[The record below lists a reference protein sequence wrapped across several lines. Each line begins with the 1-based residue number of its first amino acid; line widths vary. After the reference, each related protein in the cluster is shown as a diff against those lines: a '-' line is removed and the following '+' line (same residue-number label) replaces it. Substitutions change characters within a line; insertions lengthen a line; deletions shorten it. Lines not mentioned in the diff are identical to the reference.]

1 MVKGRPPFSTW
12 RCSNSRR
19 IQRLSFPQPD
29 YGTLGI
35 YTQMVFETRKR
46 PTVRSAQPPTARVR
60 QLEALFGH
68 NAGSTSA

>member
-35 YTQMVFETRKR
+35 YTQMVILELDTFEYFKDVLAPSIRQKLKR
-46 PTVRSAQPPTARVR
+46 
-60 QLEALFGH
+60 
-68 NAGSTSA
+68 